1 MLRYA
6 DKLTR
11 QPNKMVRDDVGGL
24 REVGFTDEDILAIA
38 EITSYY
44 AFVNRIADGLGVE
57 LEAWGDSETA

>member
-1 MLRYA
+1 MLGYA

-11 QPNKMVRDDVGGL
+11 QPNKMVRDDVGSL
-24 REVGFTDEDILAIA
+24 RDVGFTDEDILAIA